1 MLAGDVSFPIAFIS
15 GLLSFFAPCI
25 LPMIPVYI
33 MFLTGSISND
43 EINKNKFST
52 FIRSLGFVLGFTI
65 IFIIIGLSA
74 TALGQVF
81 NAHKP
86 LLLKISGIVMM
97 IFGLNMMGLFKLKF
111 VKLPDI
117 KTPNK
122 VNGFFSSLLMG
133 LAFGAGWTPCF
144 GPILGSIAIYAASSE
159 TFIKGV
165 MLLIVYALGIAVPF
179 LLTGLFINAFDRL
192 IKKADKFI
200 KYVPII
206 SGVILFIFGLL
217 ILTNQM
223 VKLSSLF

>member
-1 MLAGDVSFPIAFIS
+1 MLTGDISFSIAFIS

-33 MFLTGSISND
+33 MFLTGSISTD
-43 EINKNKFST
+43 EMNKNKFLT

-65 IFIIIGLSA
+65 IFILIGLSA

-81 NAHKP
+81 NSHKP
-86 LLLKISGIVMM
+86 LLLKISGFVM
-97 IFGLNMMGLFKLKF
+97 ILFGLNMMGLFKLKF
-111 VKLPDI
+111 IKLPEI
-117 KTPNK
+117 KSPNK

-144 GPILGSIAIYAASSE
+144 GPILGSIALYAASSE

-165 MLLIVYALGIAVPF
+165 MLLIVYAFGIAVPF
-179 LLTGLFINAFDRL
+179 LFTGLFINFFDSF

-200 KYVPII
+200 KYVPFI
-206 SGVILFIFGLL
+206 SGFILFIFGLL

-223 VKLSSLF
+223 VKISSLL